1 MTAGERAE
9 ADTPQYHKQKK
20 SGGTAGRK
28 QVRAS
33 EKKDR
38 QMAVRRDGRLG
49 AGWILILIVLPFIAA
64 IIALGIGRMSISPGE
79 IIDVLAV
86 RLLGGHIE
94 NQLIEKT
101 VMNLRMPRILLAAL
115 AGAGLAVS
123 GCAFQSLFA
132 NPLATPDTLGVA
144 SGASFGAALGIL
156 MGFSLIGIQIMALLT
171 GGLAVTLTWLAG
183 SGRDRGGLSYI
194 VLSGIMMGSLFSA
207 LVSLVKYVADEES
220 QLPAI
225 TYWLMGGLDK
235 ANYKTLSLGA
245 PVIVIGIVLFML
257 IRWRMN
263 LLPLSD
269 DEAKASGTD
278 IRLLRA
284 VTVVA
289 ATAITAST
297 VSMCGQVGWVGLLI
311 PHMCRM
317 IFGNNH
323 LSLVPA
329 SVSLGAVFMII
340 VDTLARSISAAE
352 IPVSILTAIIGA
364 PVFIFLMRRSG
375 GWRI

>member
-1 MTAGERAE
+1 MS
-9 ADTPQYHKQKK
+9 Q
-20 SGGTAGRK
+20 
-28 QVRAS
+28 
-33 EKKDR
+33 
-38 QMAVRRDGRLG
+38 RRDGRLG
-49 AGWILILIVLPFIAA
+49 AAWIVILTVLPFVAA
-64 IIALGIGRMSISPGE
+64 VIALGIGRMSIAPGE
-79 IIDVLAV
+79 VLDVLKAN
-86 RLLGGHIE
+86 LSGGHAANE
-94 NQLIEKT
+94 LAEKT
-101 VMNLRMPRILLAAL
+101 IMQLRLPRIILAVL
-115 AGAGLAVS
+115 VGAGLSVS

-144 SGASFGAALGIL
+144 SGAAFGAALGIL
-156 MGFSLIGIQIMALLT
+156 LGFDLIGIQIM
-171 GGLAVTLTWLAG
+171 GLAMGGAAVALTWLAG

-194 VLSGIMMGSLFSA
+194 VLSGIMIGSLFSA
-207 LVSLVKYVADEES
+207 FISFIKFAADAES

-235 ANYKTLSLGA
+235 ANYHTLALGA
-245 PVIVIGIVLFML
+245 PVIIAGIILFIL

-269 DEAKASGTD
+269 DEAKASGVD

-289 ATAITAST
+289 ATAITASC

-317 IFGNNH
+317 VFGNNH
-323 LSLVPA
+323 LSIVPA
-329 SVSLGAVFMII
+329 SVSFGAIFMII
-340 VDTLARSISAAE
+340 VDTMARSISAAE
-352 IPVSILTAIIGA
+352 IPVSILTATIGA
-364 PVFIFLMRRSG
+364 PVFIILMRRSG